1 MMTLEQRPQSYWT
14 PWQALGP
21 DRQWTA
27 GPPVRMVYP
36 VRRPSRPWWWSPPY
50 AGLGAT
56 EPEWSTGQKV
66 GVVAGFALLLVGVV
80 ISLKVGDHSGRR

>member
-36 VRRPSRPWWWSPPY
+36 VRRPSRPWWWVPPHRGFG
-50 AGLGAT
+50 APTLGGSAQ
-56 EPEWSTGQKV
+56 EV
-66 GVVAGFALLLVGVV
+66 GIMGVILLVTG
-80 ISLKVGDHSGRR
+80 IGIIAMLGTQTK